1 MESICLLRILLV
13 PQLASAKIK
22 CQLCYNCEHKKVYKF
37 VAHTACVSRVDCTAR
52 QKLKLRIFLLIS
64 WVSAVDVIQL

>member
-22 CQLCYNCEHKKVYKF
+22 CQLCYICEEKKVYKF
-37 VAHTACVSRVDCTAR
+37 VAHTACASRVDLTAR
-52 QKLKLRIFLLIS
+52 QKLEL
-64 WVSAVDVIQL
+64 